1 MDVLQFTREFLS
13 EQYGVSPETITPDT
27 KLDDLGVDSL
37 MFIDLVF
44 EFEDKFGVHAT
55 NDDIA
60 KLSTIGEFVD
70 LVNEK
75 RQLEQS

>member
-1 MDVLQFTREFLS
+1 MDVLQITREFLS
-13 EQYGVSPETITPDT
+13 EQYGVPPETITPDT

-37 MFIDLVF
+37 MFIDLIF
-44 EFEDKFGVHAT
+44 EFEDKFGVHT
-55 NDDIA
+55 SNDDVA
-60 KLSTIGEFVD
+60 KLNTIGEFID